1 VEICGICGKFLIMPY
16 IVFQK
21 KRIFYNDSGKGQP
34 IVLLH
39 GFTES
44 QKIWNH
50 FVSVLSQEFRVITVD
65 LPGHGKSECVAEIH
79 TMELQAEVV
88 HAVLKKASVK
98 KCIMTGHSM
107 GGYVTLAY
115 ASKYPKTLKGFCIFH
130 SHCFADSIE
139 DREIRSRTIELVK
152 KDKFG
157 FVAKFIPGLFPEEVQ
172 GKFGKKIDDLV
183 REAEKMTKEGVIA
196 ALEGMKI
203 RNDQTAF
210 LASTKLPVLFILGLK
225 DSKAP
230 ISRLWEMI
238 SLPAHSESLILR
250 DVGHMGY
257 IESPKVT
264 LNAIQQFVQK
274 FN

>member
-1 VEICGICGKFLIMPY
+1 
-16 IVFQK
+16 
-21 KRIFYNDSGKGQP
+21 
-34 IVLLH
+34 VLLH

-50 FVSVLSQEFRVITVD
+50 FVRVLSKEFRVITID

-88 HAVLKKASVK
+88 HSVLKKAGVK

-107 GGYVTLAY
+107 GGYVTQAY
-115 ASKYPKTLKGFCIFH
+115 ARRYPKKLKGFCIFH
-130 SHCFADSIE
+130 SHCFADSVE
-139 DREIRSRTIELVK
+139 DKEIRNRTIELVK

-157 FVAKFIPGLFPEEVQ
+157 FVAKFIPGLFPEEVHE
-172 GKFGKKIDDLV
+172 KFAKKIANLV
-183 REAEKMTKEGVIA
+183 KEAEKMPKEGVMA

-210 LASTKLPVLFILGLK
+210 LTSTKLPVLFILGLQ

-238 SLPAHSESLILR
+238 SLPAYSESLILR

-257 IESPKVT
+257 IESPKAT
-264 LNAIQQFVQK
+264 LNAIRQFVQK
-274 FN
+274 FQ